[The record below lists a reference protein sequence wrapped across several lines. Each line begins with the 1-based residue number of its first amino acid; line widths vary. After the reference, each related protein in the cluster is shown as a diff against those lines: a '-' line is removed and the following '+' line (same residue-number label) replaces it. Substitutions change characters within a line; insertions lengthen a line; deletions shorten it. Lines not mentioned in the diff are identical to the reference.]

1 MAWAK
6 VDMSSSGSF
15 KRAVASRFVFWM
27 LVLFLL
33 EALVG
38 AFESTILMPL
48 LRALARIELASGT
61 SQDLVGVVRSTLA
74 VVFGSLFGAP
84 SLNILSRSMVLTLG
98 ANMIVLVLAPPV
110 VIAVLFASEVDA
122 LVRDELERRDDE
134 LRQAYERRNLM
145 ISDMAHDLRT
155 PVMGISASAQAFAD
169 GLVKDPEEQERVL
182 RSISAKADKM
192 GELVSMLFD
201 FVKLES
207 EGFEL
212 DRKVLDLPQLLLAE
226 AASAYTDIEA
236 AGMEL
241 LVSVPEDPLPVYAD
255 EAQLRRAVGNLLANA
270 QRHNPTGTRIEL
282 ALGRRAGVADIIVAD
297 TGLAIEQDIE
307 GLFEP
312 FARGDASRS
321 GGGSGLGL
329 SIVKGILDMHDYTIE
344 LRQPYGSFTKAFVV
358 TCAIGEG

>member
-1 MAWAK
+1 MARTK
-6 VDMSSSGSF
+6 VDMSSSESF
-15 KRAVASRFVFWM
+15 KRAVAGRFVFWV
-27 LVLFLL
+27 LLLFLL

-38 AFESTILMPL
+38 AGESRILMPL
-48 LRALARIELASGT
+48 LRAFARIELASSTAQGI
-61 SQDLVGVVRSTLA
+61 VGVLQSTIA
-74 VVFGSLFGAP
+74 VVLVALFGAP
-84 SLNILSRSMVLTLG
+84 TLSILSRSMVLTLG
-98 ANMIVLVLAPPV
+98 ADMIVLLLLPPV
-110 VIAVLFASEVDA
+110 VIALLFSREVDA

-169 GLVKDPEEQERVL
+169 GLVKDPAEQERVL

-212 DRKVLDLPQLLLAE
+212 DRTVLDLPQLLLAE

-270 QRHNPTGTRIEL
+270 QRHNPVGTKIEL
-282 ALGRRAGVADIIVAD
+282 ALARRAGVADIIVAD

-307 GLFEP
+307 ELFQP
-312 FARGDASRS
+312 FARGDAARS

-329 SIVKGILDMHDYTIE
+329 SIVKGILVMHDYTIE

-358 TCAIGEG
+358 TCGISEG